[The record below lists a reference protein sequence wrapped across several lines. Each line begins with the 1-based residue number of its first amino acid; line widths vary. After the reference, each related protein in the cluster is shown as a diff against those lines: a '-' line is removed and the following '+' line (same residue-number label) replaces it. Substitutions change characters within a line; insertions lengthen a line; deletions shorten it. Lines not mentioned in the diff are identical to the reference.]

1 MEIVLEKTDALNAKL
16 KVNLTEADYQSK
28 VAAKLKEV
36 SKTASLKGF
45 RPGKVPASLM
55 QKMYGKGILVDEI
68 NNMLSSGIS
77 EYIKE
82 NKIEILGDPL
92 PETKNNTAVDWEN
105 QKDFEFG
112 YELGLVPQFTYNLSA
127 LKLNKYEIA
136 VDADAIAM
144 TLGNAKKQFGKS
156 LSAEI
161 SVATDVLTCE
171 ITSPTGYMRDG
182 DLYLERMVA
191 KNVALFVG
199 KKKDDVITAEISTL
213 FEEAHLLARVLG
225 IKTEEAAEYHG
236 QYSFKIVN
244 IERKEDAEVNQ
255 EFFDKMFG
263 KDVVTDEPAFM
274 AKMEEFIKENYL
286 RECEVLLNRDIKNA
300 TVDSIELDLPKDF
313 LKRWLL
319 VTNQGKITE
328 AQIEQEID
336 MYIKELKWNLI
347 KNKVAKDFDLKVE
360 HDEIFEAAKNS
371 LKRQFGGMEF
381 SADMEETVNKIVE
394 NQLQQDKGKAY
405 MQTFEELLAHKV
417 TALISSQVALANKKI
432 SINEFETLVAE

>member
-1 MEIVLEKTDALNAKL
+1 MEIVLERTDALNAKL
-16 KVNLTEADYQSK
+16 KVNLTEADYQPK

-68 NNMLSSGIS
+68 NNMLSTGIS
-77 EYIKE
+77 KYIKE

-92 PETKNNTAVDWEN
+92 PETKNDTAVDWEN

-112 YELGLVPQFTYNLSA
+112 YDLGLVPQFTYNLNA
-127 LKLNKYEIA
+127 LKLTKYDIA

-156 LSAEI
+156 VSAEI
-161 SVATDVLTCE
+161 AEATDVLSCE
-171 ITSPTGYMRDG
+171 ITSPTGDVVTG
-182 DLYLERMVA
+182 DIYLERTLS
-191 KNVALFVG
+191 KNTALFLG
-199 KKKDDVITAEISTL
+199 KKNEDVVTAEISSL
-213 FEEAHLLARVLG
+213 FDEAHVLARVLG
-225 IKTEEAAEYHG
+225 VKTEEAAELHG
-236 QYSFKIVN
+236 QYDFKIIN
-244 IERKEDAEVNQ
+244 IQRKEDADMNQ

-263 KDVVTDEPAFM
+263 KDAVTDEPAFM

-286 RECEVLLNRDIKNA
+286 RECVLLLNRNIKN
-300 TVDSIELDLPKDF
+300 SIVESIALDLPKDF

-319 VTNQGKITE
+319 ATNQGKITE
-328 AQIEQEID
+328 KQVEEEID

-347 KNKVAKDFDLKVE
+347 KNKVARDFDLKVE
-360 HDEIFEAAKNS
+360 YAEIFDYAKNS

-381 SADMEETVNKIVE
+381 SADMEETINKIVE

-417 TALISSQVALANKKI
+417 TTLITSQVALTDKKI
-432 SINEFETLVAE
+432 NIKEFEALVAE

>member
-1 MEIVLEKTDALNAKL
+1 MEIVLERTDALNAKL
-16 KVNLTEADYQSK
+16 KVNVAQADYLPK

-82 NKIEILGDPL
+82 NKIEILGDPI
-92 PETKNNTAVDWEN
+92 PETKNDAAIDWEN

-112 YELGLVPQFTYNLSA
+112 YELGLVPVFTYNLNA
-127 LKLNKYEIA
+127 LKLTKYEIA

-144 TLGNAKKQFGKS
+144 TLNNAKKQFGKS
-156 LSAEI
+156 VSAEI
-161 SVATDVLTCE
+161 VVATDAITCG
-171 ITSPTGYMRDG
+171 ITSPTGYEVIG
-182 DLYLERMVA
+182 DVYLERMVA
-191 KNVALFVG
+191 KNVAQFVG
-199 KKKDDVITAEISTL
+199 KKVDDVVTTEISTL

-236 QYSFKIVN
+236 QYKFRIIK
-244 IERKEDAEVNQ
+244 IERMEDAEVNQ

-274 AKMEEFIKENYL
+274 AKLEEFIKENYL
-286 RECEVLLNRDIKNA
+286 RECELLLNRDIKNA
-300 TVDSIELDLPKDF
+300 MVESIDLELPKDF
-313 LKRWLL
+313 LKKWLL
-319 VTNQGKITE
+319 ITNQGKITA
-328 AQIEQEID
+328 AQIDQEID

-347 KNKVAKDFDLKVE
+347 KNKVAKDFELKVE
-360 HDEIFEAAKNS
+360 YSEIFETAVNS

-381 SADMEETVNKIVE
+381 SADMEDAVKKIVE
-394 NQLQQDKGKAY
+394 GQLQQDNGKAY
-405 MQTFEELLAHKV
+405 MQTYEELLVNKV
-417 TALISSQVALANKKI
+417 ITLINSQLSLSNKKI
-432 SINEFETLVAE
+432 NIKEFETLVAQ